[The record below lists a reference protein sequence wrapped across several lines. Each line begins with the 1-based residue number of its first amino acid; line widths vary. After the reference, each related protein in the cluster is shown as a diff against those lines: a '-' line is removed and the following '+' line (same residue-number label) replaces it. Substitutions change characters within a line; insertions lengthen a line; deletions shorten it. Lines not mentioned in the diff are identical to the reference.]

1 MNKISYVYCPENQ
14 SLTISYTKFK
24 LQCDLNI
31 VVNSELNLDLAK
43 LLPILI
49 QNIPPM
55 NINFEYDHVK
65 ASDRLEIMV
74 GKKLEKLEDKYDF
87 IIRADVFFKTENT
100 SEQDTGKICGI
111 RLSIPGP
118 RLFAETSSASYEA
131 AIAASIEDLERQL
144 RKRKAK
150 MKRSLK

>member
-1 MNKISYVYCPENQ
+1 
-14 SLTISYTKFK
+14 
-24 LQCDLNI
+24 
-31 VVNSELNLDLAK
+31 
-43 LLPILI
+43 
-49 QNIPPM
+49 M

-65 ASDRLEIMV
+65 ASERLEIMV

-111 RLSIPGP
+111 RLSMPGP
-118 RLFAETSSASYEA
+118 RLFAESSSAGYEA
-131 AIAASIEDLERQL
+131 AIAECVEDLERQL
-144 RKRKAK
+144 RRRKEK